1 MPQYEYECKKCR
13 NRFTLM
19 MTISEHEKK
28 KRVKCPKCK
37 SQSVRPVYSGFT
49 AVTSKKS

>member
-1 MPQYEYECKKCR
+1 MPQYDYECKKCG
-13 NRFTLM
+13 NRFTRI
-19 MTISEHEKK
+19 MTVSEHES

>member
-1 MPQYEYECKKCR
+1 MPQYDYECKKCG
-13 NRFTLM
+13 NVFTRI
-19 MTISEHEKK
+19 MTVAEHDKK
-28 KRVKCPKCK
+28 KVKCPKCK